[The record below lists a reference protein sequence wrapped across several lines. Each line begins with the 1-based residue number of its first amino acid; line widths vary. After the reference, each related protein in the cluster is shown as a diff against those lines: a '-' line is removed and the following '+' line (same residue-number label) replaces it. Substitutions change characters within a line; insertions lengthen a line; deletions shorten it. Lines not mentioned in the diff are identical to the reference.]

1 MKTNLLCSM
10 LWVALSAAAVF
21 AAERTF
27 TGADGGDWEVATNWI
42 PEGVPTASDEV
53 VITNGWVS
61 LAQSA
66 AIASLQLSG
75 GTLTVGGATASVASQ
90 TPLDP
95 GFAGTLSLTVTGDVT
110 VSGQI
115 SVGGLRQ
122 AARSVLSV
130 GGNLTLDPGGVLA
143 VYAGPTNAAVSFF
156 DGGARVT
163 VAGTMHVGNGSTI
176 YPDCDP
182 VTGAG
187 VVFDLGAIELDKGGS
202 FNAESRGFDW
212 TEYTG
217 SAPAGSVTW
226 ANEGKTYYTFAPGRG
241 RDYGAGGGYGGPGGG
256 MSTYGG
262 IPYGLRMARPLPRTC
277 PDRRPAFTK
286 RPWPGVAGSSGSR
299 PRTRSSMACSAPMI
313 RARTTHP
320 TTHAAHPAGPS
331 GFWPMPCNSA
341 ATPICAPAAACRP
354 ITSPEAAG
362 AFA

>member
-1 MKTNLLCSM
+1 MKRTCLYP
-10 LWVALSAAAVF
+10 VLSVVLSVSAVL
-21 AAERTF
+21 AAERTY
-27 TGADGGDWEVATNWI
+27 TGADGGDWDTASNWI
-42 PEGVPTASDEV
+42 PEGVPTASDGV

-130 GGNLTLDPGGVLA
+130 GGDLTLDPGGVLA
-143 VYAGPTNAAVSFF
+143 VYAGPTNAAVSFL

-163 VAGTMHVGNGSTI
+163 VAGTMRVGSGATV

-187 VVFDLGAIELDKGGS
+187 VVFDLGAIELGKGGS
-202 FNAESRGFDW
+202 FNAESRGFHW

-241 RDYGAGGGYGGPGGG
+241 RDVGAGGGYGGPGG
-256 MSTYGG
+256 
-262 IPYGLRMARPLPRTC
+262 A
-277 PDRRPAFTK
+277 
-286 RPWPGVAGSSGSR
+286 
-299 PRTRSSMACSAPMI
+299 
-313 RARTTHP
+313 
-320 TTHAAHPAGPS
+320 
-331 GFWPMPCNSA
+331 
-341 ATPICAPAAACRP
+341 
-354 ITSPEAAG
+354 
-362 AFA
+362 